1 MKIAAIIQART
12 SSSRL
17 PGKVLKK
24 LPYDSD
30 ISVLEQV
37 IRRIKESKFI
47 NEIIIATTQ
56 DIDDNQI
63 VEIAEKENVKYFRGS
78 LNNVLERYYKAAK
91 ENCVD
96 IVVRIT
102 SDCPCIDFEIID
114 LLISEHLKNQN
125 DYTSNTLKRTFFH
138 GADAEVFNFK
148 VLETAFIN
156 TENDFEREHVT
167 PYIYK
172 SNPDKFKIQSVESK
186 SEPDIS
192 DIRLTLDT
200 TEDYAL
206 LCTVFDYLYEN
217 NNFFLSKEILN
228 LFKTKPWLK
237 LINKKIIQKK
247 IFNSLKEEIEEAI
260 NILDLQD
267 LKRVKN
273 LLADAD
279 KINENNLF
287 NGR

>member
-1 MKIAAIIQART
+1 MKTAAIIQART

-17 PGKVLKK
+17 PGKVLKS

-37 IRRIKESKFI
+37 IRRIKKTKFI

-56 DIDDNQI
+56 DVEDNQI
-63 VEIAEKENVKYFRGS
+63 VEIAEKEDVKCFRGS

-91 ENCVD
+91 ENNID
-96 IVVRIT
+96 IIVRIT
-102 SDCPCIDFEIID
+102 SDCPCIDFKIID
-114 LLISEHLKNQN
+114 SLISEHLKNKN

-148 VLETAFIN
+148 TLETAFIN
-156 TENDFEREHVT
+156 AENDFEKEHVT

-172 SNPDKFKIQSVESK
+172 SHPEKFKIQLLESK
-186 SEPDIS
+186 TDMS

-200 TEDYAL
+200 QEDYAL
-206 LCTVFDYLYEN
+206 LCAVFDYLYEN
-217 NNFFLSKEILN
+217 NNFFHSKEILN
-228 LFKTKPWLK
+228 LFKIKPWLK

-247 IFNSLKEEIEEAI
+247 IFNSLEEEIEEAI

-273 LLADAD
+273 LLINTD
-279 KINENNLF
+279 KINEN
-287 NGR
+287 